1 MTRAEYH
8 AARRAGGPLP
18 LPKPLVGT
26 LFYMQRS
33 RRRMVVIAVR
43 MERKGWDAPG
53 SSRKFMRS
61 LKPFTNC
68 VLPGGAA

>member
-26 LFYMQRS
+26 LFYLQRS
-33 RRRMVVIAVR
+33 RRRMVVGDVR
-43 MERKGWDAPG
+43 MERKGYAHAG
-53 SSRKFMRS
+53 SGRRFLRS

-68 VLPGGAA
+68 VLPGGSA

>member
-1 MTRAEYH
+1 VTRADYH

-26 LFYMQRS
+26 LFWMQRS
-33 RRRMVVIAVR
+33 RRRMVVGDVR
-43 MERKGWDAPG
+43 MERKGWAAPG
-53 SSRKFMRS
+53 SSRRFLRS